1 VAFAIGVALL
11 AAGFVLGLGVAS
23 VAEHGGSWLFG
34 AALAVNAVGVGVLLA
49 ALWNGT

>member
-1 VAFAIGVALL
+1 VAFALGVALL

-23 VAEHGGSWLFG
+23 VGEHGGSWLFG
-34 AALAVNAVGVGVLLA
+34 AALAVNAIAVGVLLS